1 MEEALK
7 RAKKFIGTLGV
18 EGVDTELML
27 RALCHSSFAN
37 ENTALNLESNERLE
51 FLGDAILD
59 FVLAEILYTEYS
71 LNEGEMSK
79 IRSTVASEII
89 LSVVAREI
97 KLGDFLLLGKG
108 EENSGGRTKDS
119 LLADAFEA
127 VLAAIYLSK
136 GLEEARNFA
145 EKVLKKYINQALSGE
160 LVMDYKTRLQEY
172 TQKNFGVRP
181 EYRLKGKQE
190 NETFF
195 VEVYLDGKLLGYGE
209 GKTKKRAEQQ
219 AAKSAYEKF
228 LKGENLNA

>member
-172 TQKNFGVRP
+172 TQKNFGIRP

>member
-7 RAKKFIGTLGV
+7 RVKKFIGTLGV

>member
-228 LKGENLNA
+228 LKSENLNA

>member
-7 RAKKFIGTLGV
+7 RVKKFIGTLGV

-172 TQKNFGVRP
+172 TQKNFGIRP

>member
-160 LVMDYKTRLQEY
+160 LVMDYRTRLQEY